1 MSTKRSKVLYILLPI
16 ALSMITSI
24 LVFTALMSTD
34 LPSNLQKI
42 SEEQVKET
50 EPANRKP
57 FPDFYAKHVSLMAN
71 DSLPNFVGA
80 AEYTTKCVVHIRSK
94 STVSYQQSH
103 PFMDD
108 PMFRYFFGDEFSN
121 PQEYENEATGS
132 GVILSDSGYIV
143 TNHHVIEGATSLT
156 VTTWNNVEYDA
167 TLIGS
172 DPDTDLALLKVKAD
186 NLPSIAI
193 GNSDSVRI
201 GEWVLAVGN
210 PFNLSSTV
218 TAGIVSAKSRNINIG
233 SAQTSVESFIQ
244 TDAAVNP
251 GNSGGALVN
260 AQGLLIGINTAIAS
274 PTGSYAGYSFAVPSN
289 LMYKVVK
296 DLKDFGIVQRGFLG
310 VSIQD
315 ISKELDLD
323 ITMGA
328 YVAEIVEGGAAD
340 KAGIKQGD
348 VIIEVENRPIQS
360 SAELQERIASYRPG
374 DEVTVKIWRDG
385 KSLDK
390 TIVLRNKDN
399 ETSLMAKESEKID
412 DLGISV
418 AVLNN
423 EELEEYNLEFG
434 VKITHVHPG
443 VISEATDIRKDFAVT
458 KVNDTPI
465 KSVDDFKKEIK
476 KATGRVLLE
485 GKYKDSERTYLK
497 AFTFR

>member
-1 MSTKRSKVLYILLPI
+1 MKR
-16 ALSMITSI
+16 
-24 LVFTALMSTD
+24 
-34 LPSNLQKI
+34 
-42 SEEQVKET
+42 
-50 EPANRKP
+50 
-57 FPDFYAKHVSLMAN
+57 VS
-71 DSLPNFVGA
+71 
-80 AEYTTKCVVHIRSK
+80 R
-94 STVSYQQSH
+94 
-103 PFMDD
+103 
-108 PMFRYFFGDEFSN
+108 FFGDEFSN

-156 VTTWNNVEYDA
+156 VTPWNNVEYDA

-310 VSIQD
+310 VNIQD

-434 VKITHVHPG
+434 VKISHVHPG

>member
-1 MSTKRSKVLYILLPI
+1 MSTKKSTVLYIILPI
-16 ALSMITSI
+16 ILSMTTSI
-24 LVFTALMSTD
+24 VVFTALMGNILPMNITD
-34 LPSNLQKI
+34 LI
-42 SEEQVKET
+42 EESDKGVELENDQ
-50 EPANRKP
+50 A
-57 FPDFYAKHVSLMAN
+57 FPDFYAKNAGWTSS

-94 STVSYQQSH
+94 STISYQQSH

-108 PMFRYFFGDEFSN
+108 PMFRYFFGDKFSN

-132 GVILSDSGYIV
+132 GVILSESGYIV

-156 VTTWNNVEYDA
+156 VTTWDNVEYEA

-172 DPDTDLALLKVKAD
+172 DPDTDLALLKVEAEP
-186 NLPSIAI
+186 LPAI
-193 GNSDSVRI
+193 RVGNSDSVKI

-233 SAQTSVESFIQ
+233 SARTSVESFIQ

-260 AQGLLIGINTAIAS
+260 AEGFLIGINTAIAS

-289 LMYKVVK
+289 LMLKVIN
-296 DLKDFGIVQRGFLG
+296 DLMEFGIVQRGFLG

-328 YVAEIVEGGAAD
+328 YVAETVEGGAAD
-340 KAGIKQGD
+340 KAGIKEGD
-348 VIIEVENRPIQS
+348 VIIAVEDRPIRS

-399 ETSLMAKESEKID
+399 ETTLMAKESEKID
-412 DLGISV
+412 ELGISV
-418 AVLNN
+418 AVLDKD
-423 EELEEYNLEFG
+423 ELEEYNLDFG
-434 VKITHVHPG
+434 VRITQVHPG

-458 KVNDTPI
+458 KVNDIPI
-465 KSVDDFKKEIK
+465 KSVEDFKNELK
-476 KATGRVLLE
+476 KADGRVFLE
-485 GKYKDSERTYLK
+485 GKYKDSDRTYLK
-497 AFTFR
+497 AFTFG